1 MATQKEIQE
10 ENRKLRQVRLLV
22 DLTCSMLIQADI
34 TLPEMLNLVSS
45 TKKKILELFPDKES
59 TFNLI
64 YKPRFNRII
73 RERLNSN

>member
-1 MATQKEIQE
+1 MATHKEIHE

-22 DLTCSMLIQADI
+22 DITSSMLIQADI

-45 TKKKILELFPDKES
+45 TKKRILELFPDKES

-64 YKPRFNRII
+64 YKPRFDRII

>member
-1 MATQKEIQE
+1 MATQKEIHE

-34 TLPEMLNLVSS
+34 TLPAMLNLVSA

-59 TFNLI
+59 TFDLI
-64 YKPRFNRII
+64 YKPRFDRII

>member
-1 MATQKEIQE
+1 MATQKEIRE
-10 ENRKLRQVRLLV
+10 ENRKLRQVRLLA

-34 TLPEMLNLVSS
+34 TIPEMLNLVSA

-59 TFNLI
+59 TFDLI

-73 RERLNSN
+73 QERLNSN